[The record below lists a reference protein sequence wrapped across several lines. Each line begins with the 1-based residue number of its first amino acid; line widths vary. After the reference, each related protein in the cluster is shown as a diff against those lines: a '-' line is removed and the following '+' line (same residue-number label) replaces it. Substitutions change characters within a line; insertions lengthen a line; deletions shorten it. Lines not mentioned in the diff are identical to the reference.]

1 MENQLINI
9 EELEIGDEILTLT
22 QQPKYLKLVEVPRKS
37 KKGWTWRPLDERYI
51 NVKCKVNVAITQRQG
66 TKWDYTLKQSVP
78 YTYDMKSYKI
88 EAPEQDSPVEKFDLN
103 FKQIWLVKR
112 ENNN

>member
-37 KKGWTWRPLDERYI
+37 KKGYTWRPLDERYI
-51 NVKCKVNVAITQRQG
+51 SVKCRVNVDIKQRQG
-66 TKWDYTLKQSVP
+66 TKYDHVLRQSVP
-78 YTYDMKSYKI
+78 YTYDVKSYKI
-88 EAPEQDSPVEKFDLN
+88 EAPEEDSPIEKFDLN

-112 ENNN
+112 NDI